1 MQHISTIKAVL
12 LLLLLAGFLITGLW
26 YGYQMWVGPESDIL
40 GPNKYT
46 AVFLTTN
53 EVYFGKVSSLSDEY
67 VVLNDVYYPRVN
79 DTTTTDINQPDI
91 LLVKTGSEL
100 HGPQDKMFINRGQVT
115 IIQPLR
121 SDSQVVQTIVSY
133 EASLR

>member
-1 MQHISTIKAVL
+1 MQHISTTKAVL
-12 LLLLLAGFLITGLW
+12 LLLLTGFLLTGLW

-53 EVYFGKVSSLSDEY
+53 EVYFGKVSSMSNEY
-67 VVLNDVYYPRVN
+67 VVLSDVYYPRVN

-91 LLVKTGSEL
+91 LLVKTGNEL
-100 HGPQDKMFINRGQVT
+100 HGPQDKMFINRDQVT

-121 SDSQVVQTIVSY
+121 AGSQVVETIASY
-133 EASLR
+133 EDSLVQ